1 MTYKPKSKKRN
12 NVHTPSFSHLGSL
25 YLQPRKMFTTSNKQ
39 GFISAGATHLAS
51 IINKITNVPVS
62 IIVTSL
68 KIVEH
73 FCG

>member
-1 MTYKPKSKKRN
+1 MFTRLL
-12 NVHTPSFSHLGSL
+12 FSHLGSL
-25 YLQPRKMFTTSNKQ
+25 YLQPRKMFTSNKQ

-68 KIVEH
+68 KIVVLTLLQLASSPH
-73 FCG
+73 